1 MDVREKLEVIAH
13 LGDHITYKEDIGICY
28 DSDLAKVIEDAYM
41 ELKSGV
47 TVQDNTEIS
56 DELLKQ
62 LKNSPI
68 TVLHEEPTIET
79 VQEWISVKDRL
90 PEVAT
95 SHNTRWDKSTDSIRV
110 LCACVQADGKK
121 MVKEGYCK
129 VYSDGFIHWKIP
141 GTIHSVTHWHYL
153 PQPPKGD

>member
-1 MDVREKLEVIAH
+1 MDVREKLEVIEH
-13 LGDHITYKEDIGICY
+13 LGGHISYKEDIGICY
-28 DSDLAKVIEDAYM
+28 DSALAKVIEDAY
-41 ELKSGV
+41 V
-47 TVQDNTEIS
+47 A
-56 DELLKQ
+56 
-62 LKNSPI
+62 LKNG
-68 TVLHEEPTIET
+68 VT

-129 VYSDGFIHWKIP
+129 VYSDGYVRWKIP
-141 GTIHSVTHWHYL
+141 GTIHSVTHWQYL
-153 PQPPKGD
+153 PQPPKGE